1 MVKDGERRDT
11 MRHPEHDAISVEVSS
26 WYEQS
31 YPSMGIQV
39 EQRRYGIYRHNLKVP
54 DYCSVVVQSLLSDEV
69 ADFLADVHHYY
80 GDRSVELLVNSRK
93 TDQELCKAF
102 SAAGC
107 SRTESTYLVHVGEIP
122 KSTSVPGLI
131 IEAVTHA
138 NLLDYQVTKLQA
150 FANSETEPD
159 SNEIASELALRR
171 TELDD
176 CGCFLIGRIGSEA
189 TGVIAWYEGMDRFIF
204 HLGTRVPFRK
214 RGIAKQLLCHVVSET
229 YAKGCRSVLL
239 NTNPLDMPIH
249 FYRRIGFTDEVHWR
263 ARYTFNPK

>member
-1 MVKDGERRDT
+1 
-11 MRHPEHDAISVEVSS
+11 MRHPEHDAISVEVRS

-189 TGVIAWYEGMDRFIF
+189 TGVIAWYEGMDRFHF
-204 HLGTRVPFRK
+204 PF
-214 RGIAKQLLCHVVSET
+214 GNP
-229 YAKGCRSVLL
+229 RSI
-239 NTNPLDMPIH
+239 PQ
-249 FYRRIGFTDEVHWR
+249 
-263 ARYTFNPK
+263 ARYCQTTPLSCGFRNLCQRVSFSASQHESVRYADSFLSSYRFH